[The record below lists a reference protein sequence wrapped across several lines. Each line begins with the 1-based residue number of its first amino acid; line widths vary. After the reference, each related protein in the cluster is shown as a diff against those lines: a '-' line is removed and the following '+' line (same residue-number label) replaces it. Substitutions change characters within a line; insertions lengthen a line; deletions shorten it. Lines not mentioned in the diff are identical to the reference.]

1 MYIFWSLLGGQK
13 SLGHAQIGLLQGF
26 NSKFPT
32 SVPTPFICGIHP
44 LGPKVTNCSCKWF
57 TRRLVRGQ
65 TGSIM
70 LQFVLV
76 PRVICN
82 NRRARKNRSNWNW
95 SGKSPYFTLSFSFQ
109 INISVKITVWGCC
122 DTFVCGNL
130 DEKFVSDQSSG
141 LKEMFRRWMR
151 WVQTKFPALLCSSC
165 AAGHFPATAARV
177 SRP

>member
-1 MYIFWSLLGGQK
+1 
-13 SLGHAQIGLLQGF
+13 
-26 NSKFPT
+26 
-32 SVPTPFICGIHP
+32 
-44 LGPKVTNCSCKWF
+44 
-57 TRRLVRGQ
+57 
-65 TGSIM
+65 M
-70 LQFVLV
+70 LKFVLV

-82 NRRARKNRSNWNW
+82 NRRARKNRNNWYW

-151 WVQTKFPALLCSSC
+151 WGLDEISGSLVQLLCCRSFSRHCSASLSAVKVWDIIENRAC
-165 AAGHFPATAARV
+165 ATFFHGLSIKAAHNV
-177 SRP
+177 